1 MENFSPHSL
10 PVLTQAETNNFKI
23 ENPFDEE
30 DKEANINNNV
40 FMIDVDI
47 QQFLNHKRDESE
59 VIAIEGKTFEKL
71 LKIYNKYKETNND
84 ENKPFYDIFRYI
96 LKNST
101 IYARMDSENKTL
113 LIEALREEGFTV
125 CMCGDGAN
133 DCGALRSADVGISLS
148 LEEASIAAHFTSN
161 VPDISCVIRLLR
173 EGKASLVTCVL
184 FFKYMMAYSLVQFF
198 AITIL
203 MLLNTYFSDNQLLIC
218 DLGVSFPL
226 TIFLA
231 RTGAYDKLTFH
242 IPTLSLISVPILSSI
257 FIQVI
262 FQLLSLVDNNFYI
275 R

>member
-1 MENFSPHSL
+1 LENFSPHSL
-10 PVLTQAETNNFKI
+10 PVPTQAETNNFKLD
-23 ENPFDEE
+23 NPFDEE
-30 DKEANINNNV
+30 EKEANINKNI
-40 FMIDVDI
+40 FLIDFDI

-59 VIAIEGKTFEKL
+59 VIAIEGKSFEKL
-71 LKIYNKYKETNND
+71 LKIYNKYKEVKND
-84 ENKPFYDIFRYI
+84 EYKPFYDIFRYI

-101 IYARMDSENKTL
+101 IYARMDSENKTY

-184 FFKYMMAYSLVQFF
+184 L
-198 AITIL
+198 
-203 MLLNTYFSDNQLLIC
+203 LLNTYFSDNQLLIC

-257 FIQVI
+257 FIQII
-262 FQLLSLVDNNFYI
+262 FQLLSLVDKNFNIDWYVF
-275 R
+275 RPT